1 MADWAGVCGVAD
13 DSGDSDHEVHDPEGF
28 TAGQSI
34 SDTVKRKPK
43 KMADIQV
50 EGVVE
55 DYIIAPT
62 KNGSYRHGV
71 VVAGSQYSAFAD
83 DQTPR
88 ANVGDT
94 VTFPAVQKGQ
104 YFNIAGKV
112 QVTKRATGHQ
122 QGAKQQYAKNENKR
136 EASIFRQN
144 AMTQANALLS
154 TAVAAGIKPDYFDVD
169 MFAKEVIRLA
179 DTYFF
184 PYAQDGTKPE

>member
-1 MADWAGVCGVAD
+1 MAG
-13 DSGDSDHEVHDPEGF
+13 
-28 TAGQSI
+28 
-34 SDTVKRKPK
+34 
-43 KMADIQV
+43 IQV
-50 EGVVE
+50 DGVVE
-55 DYIIAPT
+55 DYVIAPT
-62 KNGSYRHGV
+62 KNGSYRHGI

-94 VTFPAVQKGQ
+94 VTFPTVQKGQ
-104 YFNIAGKV
+104 YFNISGKV

-122 QGAKQQYAKNENKR
+122 QGVKQQYARNENKR

-154 TAVAAGIKPDYFDVD
+154 TAVTADVILEFQD
-169 MFAKEVIRLA
+169 IDEYAKEVIRLA

-184 PYAQDGTKPE
+184 PYAQDGTIPE

>member
-1 MADWAGVCGVAD
+1 
-13 DSGDSDHEVHDPEGF
+13 
-28 TAGQSI
+28 
-34 SDTVKRKPK
+34 
-43 KMADIQV
+43 
-50 EGVVE
+50 
-55 DYIIAPT
+55 
-62 KNGSYRHGV
+62 
-71 VVAGSQYSAFAD
+71 VAGSQYSAFAD

-122 QGAKQQYAKNENKR
+122 QGAKQQYAKNEDKKQGQ
-136 EASIFRQN
+136 IIRQSSMGY
-144 AMTQANALLS
+144 ATTLVSALVQAGSYEGLGENDL
-154 TAVAAGIKPDYFDVD
+154 
-169 MFAKEVIRLA
+169 AKEVIRLA

>member
-1 MADWAGVCGVAD
+1 MVDWAGVCGVAD
-13 DSGDSDHEVHDPEGF
+13 DSGDSDYEVHDPEGF

-62 KNGSYRHGV
+62 KNGSYRHGI

-88 ANVGDT
+88 ANLGDR

-122 QGAKQQYAKNENKR
+122 QGAKQQYAKNEDKR
-136 EASIFRQN
+136 QSQIIRQSSLN
-144 AMTQANALLS
+144 YATALVSALVQAGSYEDLGENDL
-154 TAVAAGIKPDYFDVD
+154 
-169 MFAKEVIRLA
+169 AKEVIRLA

>member
-1 MADWAGVCGVAD
+1 
-13 DSGDSDHEVHDPEGF
+13 
-28 TAGQSI
+28 
-34 SDTVKRKPK
+34 
-43 KMADIQV
+43 MADIQV
-50 EGVVE
+50 DGVVE
-55 DYIIAPT
+55 DYVIAPT
-62 KNGSYRHGV
+62 KNGSYRHCLTV
-71 VVAGSQYSAFAD
+71 TEREYAAFTD

-154 TAVAAGIKPDYFDVD
+154 TVVAAGVKPDYLNVD
-169 MFAKEVIRLA
+169 LFAKEVIRLA

>member
-1 MADWAGVCGVAD
+1 MVDWAGVCGIAD
-13 DSGDSDHEVHDPEGF
+13 DSGDRDYEVHDPEGF

-34 SDTVKRKPK
+34 SHTVKRKPN
-43 KMADIQV
+43 KMADMQV
-50 EGVVE
+50 NGVVE
-55 DYIIAPT
+55 DYVITPT
-62 KNGSYRHGV
+62 KNGSYRHCLTV
-71 VVAGSQYSAFAD
+71 TEREYSAFTD

-94 VTFPAVQKGQ
+94 VNFPVVQKGQ

-122 QGAKQQYAKNENKR
+122 QGAKQQYAKNEDKKQGQ
-136 EASIFRQN
+136 IIRQSSMGY
-144 AMTQANALLS
+144 ATTLVSALVQAGSYEDLGENDL
-154 TAVAAGIKPDYFDVD
+154 
-169 MFAKEVIRLA
+169 AKEVIRLA